1 MWKLAASI
9 ALLLGTSAQAAVD
22 PNNPSCPKDPDLGPS
37 APMTFSVEA
46 RDGKKILLAE
56 GLIDDA
62 LVPRLQ
68 AALKKNEPIDEIWMR
83 SPGGNARVGNEAGK
97 VIRQIGIP
105 TRIPNGWACFSAC
118 NFLFMGGAVRFVDP
132 GGQFIVHMF
141 THTGDRQ
148 VIAAEVMRGTDSTVG
163 LIGEI
168 EQGSAL
174 LASDDN
180 DFLIRMGV
188 SRKLLTEVMYR
199 QKAVAEQGGD
209 KSTRRCLTQEEV
221 GKYNVRN
228 GR

>member
-22 PNNPSCPKDPDLGPS
+22 PNNPTCPRGLDLGPN
-37 APMTFSVEA
+37 APMTFTIGS
-46 RDGKKILLAE
+46 RDGKKVLIAE
-56 GLIDDA
+56 GVIDNG

-68 AALKKNEPIDEIWMR
+68 AALKQHDPIDEIWMR
-83 SPGGNARVGNEAGK
+83 SAGGNARVGNEAGRL
-97 VIRQIGIP
+97 IRQIGVP
-105 TRIPNGWACFSAC
+105 TRIPNGWGCFSAC
-118 NFLFMGGAVRFVDP
+118 NFLFMGGAVRFVDA
-132 GGQFIVHMF
+132 GGQFVVHMF

-174 LASDDN
+174 LASEDN

-209 KSTRRCLTQEEV
+209 KSTRRCLSQEEV
-221 GKYNVRN
+221 RKYNVMN
-228 GR
+228 GS